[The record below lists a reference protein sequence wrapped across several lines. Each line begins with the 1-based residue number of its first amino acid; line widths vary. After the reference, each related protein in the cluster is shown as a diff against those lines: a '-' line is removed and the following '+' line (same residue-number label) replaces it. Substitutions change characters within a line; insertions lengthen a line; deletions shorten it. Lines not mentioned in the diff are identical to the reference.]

1 MLISALPAKT
11 ASASSL
17 GNGTK
22 IPSDLHWVSILRSC
36 VLSRSPLFSMK
47 WQCFPVDRIVSLV
60 VWWSKNCFAFLLIA
74 IPASPSMRNS
84 CGAPWILIH
93 MSYIA
98 SISDCVVLE
107 P

>member
-11 ASASSL
+11 ASASSREK
-17 GNGTK
+17 GTK
-22 IPSDLHWVSILRSC
+22 IPSDLHCVSILRSC

-47 WQCFPVDRIVSLV
+47 WQCFPVDLIVSLV
-60 VWWSKNCFAFLLIA
+60 VHWSKNCLAFLLTA

-84 CGAPWILIH
+84 CGAPCMLIH
-93 MSYIA
+93 ISYIA
-98 SISDCVVLE
+98 SISDCVVLG